1 MVKMQPAHED
11 PVGPAAAPPSS
22 PTPQGAD
29 QVRQQRKRVLRGAV
43 GVVVILALL
52 LGAGGWLWW
61 TRPPTSAPLPAG
73 IEEGHT
79 VSLGRSTPPP
89 YTDDGKLEA
98 GHMRRENHQWVGSL
112 RWTRTNEG
120 PVTYDVHLGETV
132 HIEGLGAVTL
142 LQVNPPPLFFGDQQ
156 SGGWDYTFNIN
167 LAPGT
172 TLCWNEHSCIQ

>member
-1 MVKMQPAHED
+1 MKPLNESHNNENPETVKSLNVASIRKSGKRYLMSVIICALTGFSITAVLG
-11 PVGPAAAPPSS
+11 VGAWA
-22 PTPQGAD
+22 
-29 QVRQQRKRVLRGAV
+29 
-43 GVVVILALL
+43 
-52 LGAGGWLWW
+52 WW
-61 TRPPTSAPLPAG
+61 SRPPTSAPLPAG

-172 TLCWNEHSCIQ
+172 TLCWNEHSYIQ